1 MRGWASDTRGS
12 PAPCVHGSLPE
23 ARCIWNSSGL
33 NSLSMAFS
41 LFHCY
46 SIAHLL
52 PRFHCFPHCI
62 EHSETWS
69 QVLLSWTIPKH
80 FCLSPSWIGPHGCSS
95 PQGGSS
101 GKFGVCSKSCYAPL
115 RPDKPWPF
123 DWLLLERLCAALS
136 AIAKQP
142 LKHAIVRWTR
152 MRLRCSS
159 MNTLRSKWRAMS
171 PRCCW
176 WNVDVDTQESLRLQT
191 SEVRIGRGPKYLHK
205 HLGVIYN

>member
-1 MRGWASDTRGS
+1 MRPLR
-12 PAPCVHGSLPE
+12 HKILPE

-41 LFHCY
+41 LFHC
-46 SIAHLL
+46 SPFAKISLFSTLHWTFRNLE
-52 PRFHCFPHCI
+52 PGSFFH
-62 EHSETWS
+62 E
-69 QVLLSWTIPKH
+69 TIPKH

-95 PQGGSS
+95 PLLGSS
-101 GKFGVCSKSCYAPL
+101 GNFGVCSKSCYAPL

-123 DWLLLERLCAALS
+123 DWLLLGRWCAALS

-159 MNTLRSKWRAMS
+159 MNTLTIQMTS
-171 PRCCW
+171 
-176 WNVDVDTQESLRLQT
+176 NVSSLLLMKCLHLF
-191 SEVRIGRGPKYLHK
+191 RGT
-205 HLGVIYN
+205 N